1 MLHTLIWIVCYCRG
15 VGECNLK
22 NFVRFLH
29 GLLFCSLWSSPVL
42 HSCLCRYKLWIDMK
56 VRMTWWS
63 LICTRTQAMW
73 ACSAFFYH
81 LIYITQ
87 YLCKNTRSVW
97 QEGFWFEIAVSKT
110 DPSIFL
116 QENVHLES
124 WILELRARKILGI
137 VFSWTS
143 IAFLI
148 FCNNP
153 VASGCEFMD
162 HLPTVFEQTI
172 LPALGIVPQL
182 TIWWDHDSITWP
194 PHVVSVKRFIENWQ
208 DIRARTYCSM
218 QPWILAGLQHLV
230 SKLHL
235 ACKSQ
240 TNRTGWCHRKL

>member
-1 MLHTLIWIVCYCRG
+1 MVCF
-15 VGECNLK
+15 
-22 NFVRFLH
+22 FVL
-29 GLLFCSLWSSPVL
+29 CEVVQ
-42 HSCLCRYKLWIDMK
+42 SCTPACVDTNSELTWKSEWPGDRYYVQQPKQCELA
-56 VRMTWWS
+56 VS
-63 LICTRTQAMW
+63 
-73 ACSAFFYH
+73 FFYH

-87 YLCKNTRSVW
+87 YSCKNTRFVW
-97 QEGFWFEIAVSKT
+97 QEGFWFKIAVSKI
-110 DPSIFL
+110 DPFIFL
-116 QENVHLES
+116 QENVLLES

-137 VFSWTS
+137 VFSRTS

-172 LPALGIVPQL
+172 LPALGIIPQL

-194 PHVVSVKRFIENWQ
+194 PHVVSVKHFIENWQ